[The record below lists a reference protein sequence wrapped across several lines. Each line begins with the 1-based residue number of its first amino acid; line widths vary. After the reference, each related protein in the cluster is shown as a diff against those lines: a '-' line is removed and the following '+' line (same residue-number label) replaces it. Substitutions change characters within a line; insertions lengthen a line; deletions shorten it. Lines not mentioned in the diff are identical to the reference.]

1 MDFPLKLLIRMVKTS
16 KTQRPVTFSANHTL
30 KSTLSVITLR
40 KKIIQSP
47 IKMDEKKLI
56 DDCFYIEKARWGV
69 YHSYNK
75 EEKRLITSLTE
86 EGCINATRY
95 YMKGLQEGFMEVITH
110 QGSVDGKL

>member
-1 MDFPLKLLIRMVKTS
+1 MDFLLKLLIRMVKNSRMSRLATS
-16 KTQRPVTFSANHTL
+16 RPKTTL
-30 KSTLSVITLR
+30 KSTLPVTTLR

-56 DDCFYIEKARWGV
+56 DDCFYIEKARWDV

>member
-1 MDFPLKLLIRMVKTS
+1 MSRPAISRPKT
-16 KTQRPVTFSANHTL
+16 TL
-30 KSTLSVITLR
+30 KSTLHEITLR
-40 KKIIQSP
+40 KKITQSP

-56 DDCFYIEKARWGV
+56 DDCFYIEKARWDV

-95 YMKGLQEGFMEVITH
+95 YMKGLQEGFMECCNEI
-110 QGSVDGKL
+110 

>member
-1 MDFPLKLLIRMVKTS
+1 
-16 KTQRPVTFSANHTL
+16 
-30 KSTLSVITLR
+30 
-40 KKIIQSP
+40 
-47 IKMDEKKLI
+47 MDEKNLI
-56 DDCFYIEKARWGV
+56 DDCFYIEKARWDV

-110 QGSVDGKL
+110 QGNVDGKL